1 MQRRVYLKVKA
12 GASAL
17 VLSFLVLYGR
27 GQSYRDSLL
36 ASRQAKLERLAT
48 DPVAPLSGEEIGDV
62 HFYDPDSAFRVRAN
76 VELLHGERSF
86 RMPTSDGTSKEYVRY
101 AKVRFSVRG
110 EPGELTLYRSL
121 DLFSSP
127 LYRDHLFLPFTDPTN
142 GNETYGGGRY
152 IDLSVADIRNGT
164 IVIDFN
170 NAYNPYCAYSGGYR
184 CPVPPAEN
192 DLAITIPAGEK
203 KYTGPIKE
211 RPKPVVPP
219 KPLSDSERS
228 LIRSGDTTQLLRVIQ
243 DTVPAELH
251 ILKATSGDIDPN
263 EELLPL
269 LAKRMYLAVTD
280 TLHPGVGIAAPQ
292 VGINR
297 NVIWVK
303 RFDKAGEPFELYL
316 NPKITWR
323 SKLLRKGQ
331 EGCLSIADTMGSVLR
346 NYTIRLAY
354 QDAKGQDHTELVEG
368 FTAVIFQHETD
379 HLYGILFTDR
389 LVEQAADTYHR
400 INEEVELYLQQ
411 RLRRQ

>member
-1 MQRRVYLKVKA
+1 
-12 GASAL
+12 L

-27 GQSYRDSLL
+27 GQSYSDSLL
-36 ASRQAKLERLAT
+36 ASRQAKLERLVK
-48 DPVAPLSGEEIGDV
+48 DPVAPLSEEEIGDV

-184 CPVPPAEN
+184 CPVPPTEN

-368 FTAVIFQHETD
+368 FTAVIFQHEID

-389 LVEQAADTYHR
+389 MAEQATDAYHR